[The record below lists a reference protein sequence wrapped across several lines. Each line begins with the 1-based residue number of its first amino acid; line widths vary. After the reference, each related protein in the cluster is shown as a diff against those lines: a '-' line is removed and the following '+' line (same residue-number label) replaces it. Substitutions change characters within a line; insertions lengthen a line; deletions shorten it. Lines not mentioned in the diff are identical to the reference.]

1 MAFPILGQSR
11 RTWTQSLGLVLLVCT
26 VNLGC
31 DSQSDD
37 HSKTESTSSGVEGS
51 PPLENGLPPHCEP
64 LSDDADLLGYCLYSL
79 AGGFPAKS
87 EMERLCGLAGDWE
100 GDCRHAW
107 VAGRMKDE
115 ENYETTELLEICADN
130 SDCSFEV
137 LDFRPH
143 PDLKEQ
149 LERCRRYAGTHHA
162 DCAGHAAQRWWGT
175 SPSAEEI
182 AQMGALDQNFY
193 ADKVG
198 WWIGVSVQCA
208 GIGTC
213 EGLHP
218 DSAKFCESAVKTFQ
232 TELKGKC
239 PDKRPRDMHHRGR
252 NQPQENLGQQGRGK
266 PQ

>member
-1 MAFPILGQSR
+1 MFFLSPGHLRDCSVYILG
-11 RTWTQSLGLVLLVCT
+11 VLWLAST
-26 VNLGC
+26 FAMGC
-31 DSQSDD
+31 STNTDSD
-37 HSKTESTSSGVEGS
+37 SKTTSGSGVEGEQ
-51 PPLENGLPPHCEP
+51 PLENGLPPHREP

-115 ENYETTELLEICADN
+115 ENYETTELLEICGDN

-175 SPSAEEI
+175 SLQPTKSPRWVHSTRTFTQTKSVGGSASAYSAPALEPARAFIPIAPSI
-182 AQMGALDQNFY
+182 ANPPSKPF
-193 ADKVG
+193 
-198 WWIGVSVQCA
+198 
-208 GIGTC
+208 
-213 EGLHP
+213 
-218 DSAKFCESAVKTFQ
+218 
-232 TELKGKC
+232 
-239 PDKRPRDMHHRGR
+239 RP
-252 NQPQENLGQQGRGK
+252 N
-266 PQ
+266 